1 MADAA
6 WFTSCEYL
14 TPMDPLDLEY
24 LLEQTA
30 IVRRQ
35 RLSPSLVRSYQS
47 PFSVIFED
55 MDVPGRVFIQ
65 EGTIF
70 CRQLEL
76 LEAADE
82 LEGFSPEAVA
92 ALTQLQ
98 QRVPVFKARVGLGNV
113 GGDRHEV
120 HTSIEAALERLKDY
134 PANETRL
141 IVQTLQ
147 DKWEIG
153 LMWAAFSC
161 LEGDFRSP
169 R

>member
-1 MADAA
+1 
-6 WFTSCEYL
+6 
-14 TPMDPLDLEY
+14 MDQLDLEY

-30 IVRRQ
+30 IIRRQ
-35 RLSPSLVRSYQS
+35 RLCPSLVRSYQS

-55 MDVPGRVFIQ
+55 MDAPGRVFIQ

-70 CRQLEL
+70 CRQLER
-76 LEAADE
+76 LEEAGE
-82 LEGFSPEAVA
+82 LEGFSLEAVA

-98 QRVPVFKARVGLGNV
+98 KRGPIFKARVGLGNV

-120 HTSIEAALERLKDY
+120 HTLIKAALERLKDY
-134 PANETRL
+134 PANGSRL

-147 DKWEIG
+147 DNWEIG

-161 LEGDFRSP
+161 LEGDFSRP
-169 R
+169 H